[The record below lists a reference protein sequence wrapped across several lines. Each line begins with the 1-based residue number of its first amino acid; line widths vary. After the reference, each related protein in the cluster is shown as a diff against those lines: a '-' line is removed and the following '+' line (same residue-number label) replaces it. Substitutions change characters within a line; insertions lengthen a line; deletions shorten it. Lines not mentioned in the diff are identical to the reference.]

1 VHPLPSSSDG
11 ALEAHAVVCERTEK
25 LSQWHRGILAA
36 LLIHNDQPSVIID
49 NEGNAETPAPWYSDR
64 LVCPE
69 CRAPLLAS
77 APACVC
83 GFSAPSKTPL
93 DLRPQRP
100 LFRTIRLPV
109 ANTAPLDLKNC
120 EIARQKLTYSGPR
133 AVRDSAELFS
143 AVADS
148 LHPGDRLLDLGC
160 GPRDQAPVAAHYDLR
175 YAGIDYTSPQSDL
188 LADAH
193 ALPFSDESFDFV
205 LSYAVFEH
213 LHDPFVAAEE
223 VARVLA
229 PGGLFFGAV
238 SQGEPFHESYFHHT
252 PLGVL
257 ALLHATGFTVRRM
270 WPSYDTLHALA
281 VMGRYPRITKLLIEL
296 LHRFAKATPFLAPR
310 AFFRAT
316 PRDKDLEAL
325 YRAASVCFVAE
336 RLTH

>member
-1 VHPLPSSSDG
+1 M
-11 ALEAHAVVCERTEK
+11 TE
-25 LSQWHRGILAA
+25 
-36 LLIHNDQPSVIID
+36 P
-49 NEGNAETPAPWYSDR
+49 PAPWYSDR

-69 CRAPLLAS
+69 CRAPLLLS
-77 APACVC
+77 AAGCSC
-83 GFSAPSKTPL
+83 GFALRPGPPL

-100 LFRTIRLPV
+100 LWRALRLP
-109 ANTAPLDLKNC
+109 AGTTAPLDLKSTS
-120 EIARQKLTYSGPR
+120 IARPKLTYSGPR
-133 AVRDSAELFS
+133 AERDSAELFS

-160 GPRDQAPVAAHYDLR
+160 GPRDQAPVAAHYALR
-175 YAGIDYTSPQSDL
+175 YAGVDYSSPQADM

-193 ALPFSDESFDFV
+193 AMPFSDETFDLV

-213 LHDPFVAAEE
+213 LHDPYMAAAE
-223 VARVLA
+223 VARVLV

-257 ALLHATGFTVRRM
+257 ALLHATGFAVLRM

-281 VMGRYPRITKLLIEL
+281 VMGRYPRLTKLLIEL
-296 LHRFAKATPFLAPR
+296 LHRFATATPFLAPR
-310 AFFRAT
+310 AFFRAS

-336 RLTH
+336 RLPR